1 MVRPLIPDV
10 ELQLAAPMLA
20 KVTPVAGAFGNEQE
34 GKELALVDWKSL
46 GFPKKSQRSVT
57 SPFVLFPVVAV
68 PMLKA
73 FAVSY
78 MDHGWELCRLRM
90 VLSFQPSSS
99 WPKPFFPGMA

>member
-1 MVRPLIPDV
+1 MANVVGSGANAVHWAHSDEGSEVVRALIPDV

-68 PMLKA
+68 PIL
-73 FAVSY
+73 
-78 MDHGWELCRLRM
+78 
-90 VLSFQPSSS
+90 
-99 WPKPFFPGMA
+99 KPFPF